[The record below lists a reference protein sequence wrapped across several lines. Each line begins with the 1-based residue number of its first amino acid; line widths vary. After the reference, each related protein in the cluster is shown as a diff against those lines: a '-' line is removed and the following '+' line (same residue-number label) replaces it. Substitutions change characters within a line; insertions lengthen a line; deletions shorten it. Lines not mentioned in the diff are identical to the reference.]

1 MMLNKVSAWTAL
13 NPKRES
19 LDRDYQMSSTP
30 PRHRYLTRDERLQ
43 CQTLRLAGHKQE
55 FIADLLGFTR
65 RQVGYALASKR
76 VTLKKRKGRP

>member
-1 MMLNKVSAWTAL
+1 MSTATPTQHL
-13 NPKRES
+13 
-19 LDRDYQMSSTP
+19 LQLYQMSGHQDPPSTP

-65 RQVGYALASKR
+65 RQVGYALASER
-76 VTLKKRKGRP
+76 VTPKKHKGRP